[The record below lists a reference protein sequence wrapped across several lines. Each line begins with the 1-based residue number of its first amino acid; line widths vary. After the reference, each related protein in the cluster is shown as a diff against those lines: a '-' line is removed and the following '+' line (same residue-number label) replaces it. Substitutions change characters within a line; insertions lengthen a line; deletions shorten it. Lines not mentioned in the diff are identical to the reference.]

1 MENPSSLLVAI
12 EELGD
17 EESKSSDHD
26 NGMEIR
32 EITSGSKDMGDA
44 VAMSGVTFADGVSKN
59 TPKADPSVA
68 PTEGTEGRK
77 INRHDV
83 RNVFRG
89 SNITGTVSQEQ
100 IIRIRSMHL
109 KISNGVDW

>member
-1 MENPSSLLVAI
+1 MENPSSLVAI

-44 VAMSGVTFADGVSKN
+44 VAMVNYQYLFLLHQLLLV
-59 TPKADPSVA
+59 
-68 PTEGTEGRK
+68 
-77 INRHDV
+77 
-83 RNVFRG
+83 
-89 SNITGTVSQEQ
+89 
-100 IIRIRSMHL
+100 
-109 KISNGVDW
+109 